1 MKVCDRR
8 LQALLAVLFVFAAC
22 LLVPSVAQAAQA
34 EQMHRLYNKYTGEHF
49 YTADTDEKNQL
60 VSVGWTYEGI
70 GWNAPTSG
78 DPVYRLYNSYVLGGD
93 HHYTLNKAERDAL
106 VVYGWTYEG
115 VGWYSADK
123 EGGVPLYRQYNP
135 YATTGT
141 HNYTADKD
149 ENDHLVSVGWKEE
162 GIGWYGVK
170 NASDKPGQN
179 EDKPE
184 NPAPGTP
191 GTDTPNPDTPG
202 TDTPDPD
209 PTPEQTKTYTV
220 TFDPANSTP
229 VVTVKV
235 KEGST
240 VSAPE
245 KPTRDGYTFLGWFAG
260 RNSGSPFDFS
270 TPITGNITLYAQWSY
285 VPSLSFYSGH
295 ESGGRDIDS
304 SWMLRWSN
312 KATSVVSSNSSVVR
326 VETWSSTSA
335 TLVAV
340 SAGTAKITVSD
351 EYGQTI
357 SFTATV
363 NKPDELELTPNVDG
377 NPEVGKLFTMSV
389 NNKVASISIAD
400 ERVLKVTKNYF
411 STVYLLGMEPGTTTV
426 TVKDVY
432 GQSKTCSITVDQR
445 MYIRNYDH
453 DISETVDYTASRLD
467 SSLKAPRIEDCY
479 YGDTYVEVICLGN
492 PGSDGYPDGYEVYL
506 CTSPDYDT
514 NFEVLYETDD
524 WNKGGYVR
532 LTPPNFAWRTG
543 KTYYARVRSFNYEGT
558 TKVYGPWGEAREI
571 SVGDTDTQRDT
582 PAKYSYEAYF
592 VDKTTRDDIYSG
604 VTKVLYI
611 KTDNPDPSSISLTL
625 PNGDSA
631 TNISSSTTYDD
642 IAYSNTYDRD
652 QDLKR
657 VEGGYVMNLQIT
669 EPGPLTVQIRETN
682 ADGYAIAREYDW
694 NVIDSTEARRSWMQG
709 IIDDVTTSDMD
720 SFEKMDA
727 VCEYLVEDSGFV
739 YITNVKVN
747 GEAVGVTL
755 ASVPN
760 SPYFR
765 SHRWDSYTSP
775 YALCDFAELIGGFDK
790 IHCMYYDYPQGTPE
804 WDEYH
809 HYAELT
815 IGGRT
820 ERYSVCPYT
829 PSGELPEIPTIDFSN
844 TSSLIPA

>member
-1 MKVCDRR
+1 MKTCDCRTQAF
-8 LQALLAVLFVFAAC
+8 LAALLVLVAC
-22 LLVPSVAQAAQA
+22 LLTPSMAHAAQA
-34 EQMHRLYNKYTGEHF
+34 EQMYRLYNRYTGEHF
-49 YTADTDEKNQL
+49 YTADAGERDHL
-60 VSVGWTYEGI
+60 VFVDWTYEGI

-78 DPVYRLYNSYVLGGD
+78 DPVYRLYNSYVDGGD
-93 HHYTLNKAERDAL
+93 HHYTLSKTERDAL
-106 VVYGWTYEG
+106 VVAGWSYEG

-123 EGGVPLYRQYNP
+123 ESGVPLYRQYNP

-141 HNYTADKD
+141 HNYTVDEA
-149 ENDHLVSVGWKEE
+149 ENDHLVSLGWRGE

-170 NASDKPGQN
+170 DASGKPGQSG
-179 EDKPE
+179 DGPE
-184 NPAPGTP
+184 NPGPGNP
-191 GTDTPNPDTPG
+191 GTDTPST
-202 TDTPDPD
+202 D
-209 PTPEQTKTYTV
+209 PTPEQPKTYTV
-220 TFDPANSTP
+220 TFDSTNNTSA
-229 VVTVKV
+229 VAVQV

-240 VSAPE
+240 VSAPAE
-245 KPTRDGYTFLGWFAG
+245 PTRDGYAFLGWSTE
-260 RNSGSPFDFS
+260 RYSGSLFDFS
-270 TPITGNITLYAQWSY
+270 TPITGDVTLYAQWSY
-285 VPSLSFYSGH
+285 IRSLYFYYGN
-295 ESGGRDIDS
+295 ESVGRDIDS
-304 SWMLRWSN
+304 SWTLGWSN
-312 KATSVVSSNSSVVR
+312 EAVSVVSSNSGVVR
-326 VETWSSTSA
+326 VESRSSTSA

-340 SAGTAKITVSD
+340 SAGTAKITVTD

-363 NKPDELELTPNVDG
+363 NKPDELELTLNVDG
-377 NPEVGKLFTMSV
+377 NPKVGKLFTMSA
-389 NNKVASISIAD
+389 NNKVESISIAD
-400 ERVLKVTKNYF
+400 ERVLKVTKIYYDL
-411 STVYLLGMEPGTTTV
+411 VYLLGMEPGTTTV

-453 DISETVDYTASRLD
+453 DISETVNYTASRLD

-479 YGDTYVEVICLGN
+479 YYDTYVEVICLGN

-506 CTSPDYDT
+506 CTSSDYDT

-524 WNKGGYVR
+524 WNGGGYVR
-532 LTPPNFAWRTG
+532 LTPPDFAWRTG

-558 TKVYGPWGEAREI
+558 TKVYGPWGETREI

-592 VDKTTRDDIYSG
+592 VDQTTRDDIYSG
-604 VTKVLYI
+604 VMKVLYI

-625 PNGDSA
+625 PNGDPA
-631 TNISSSTTYDD
+631 TNISSSATYDD
-642 IAYSNTYDRD
+642 ITYSNTYDRD
-652 QDLKR
+652 QDFKR

-727 VCEYLVEDSGFV
+727 ICEYLVEDSGFV
-739 YITNVKVN
+739 YITNVKVD
-747 GEAVGVTL
+747 GDAMVVSL

-765 SHRWDSYTSP
+765 SYRWDSYTSP
-775 YALCDFAELIGGFDK
+775 FALCDFAELIGGFGE
-790 IHCMYYDYPQGTPE
+790 IHCMYYDYAQGTPE
-804 WDEYH
+804 WNRWH
-809 HYAELT
+809 SYAELT
-815 IGGRT
+815 IGSRT

-829 PSGELPEIPTIDFSN
+829 PSGELSEIPTIDFSN